1 MGDEIIRGEDSL
13 GALIMGHKYNSWW
26 TGSVLSIG
34 ESRRLA
40 PHQNATTM
48 QVAIGCVSAI
58 MWMIENPNKGVRVP
72 DELPYDYILKRAIPY
87 LGKFISEASDWT
99 PFKNYQIFFKENP
112 AAYLDKK
119 NPWCFQN
126 FLFRD

>member
-1 MGDEIIRGEDSL
+1 MGDEIIKGEDSL

-34 ESRRLA
+34 ESRKLT

-48 QVAIGCVSAI
+48 QVAIGVVSAI
-58 MWMIENPNKGVRVP
+58 MWAIENPDKGVKVP

-87 LGKFISEASDWT
+87 LGKFVSEPSDWT